1 MFWFKNQKMGV
12 RNFSKRYKL
21 RIMVNRRILFTKFQ
35 MLDNGLIIFVVL
47 FSVIV
52 YLRKEGNN
60 SYE

>member
-21 RIMVNRRILFTKFQ
+21 RIMVSRRILFTKFQ
-35 MLDNGLIIFVVL
+35 ILENGLIIFVVL